1 MADPLQDPAIV
12 DDRAGNPE
20 MPADPSLVGVL
31 AELDDAG
38 WTGQTMPLEGGRI
51 RCLTC
56 REEFAAE
63 TVSADHVRRLEGASD
78 PGDMVI
84 VVPVTCPSCSTR
96 GVLVAHYGPD
106 ASPEDADVVAAL
118 DRSEA
123 GGTGLGT
130 GPAETA

>member
-1 MADPLQDPAIV
+1 MADPLKDPAIV
-12 DDRAGNPE
+12 EDQAATPE

-31 AELDDAG
+31 ADLDAAG

-56 REEFAAE
+56 RAEFAADE
-63 TVSADHVRRLEGASD
+63 VSADHVRRLEGASD

-84 VVPVTCPSCSTR
+84 VVPLACPSCATKA
-96 GVLVAHYGPD
+96 VLVAHFGPD

-118 DRSEA
+118 DRSAA
-123 GGTGLGT
+123 GGSGLGT
-130 GPAETA
+130 GPATTG